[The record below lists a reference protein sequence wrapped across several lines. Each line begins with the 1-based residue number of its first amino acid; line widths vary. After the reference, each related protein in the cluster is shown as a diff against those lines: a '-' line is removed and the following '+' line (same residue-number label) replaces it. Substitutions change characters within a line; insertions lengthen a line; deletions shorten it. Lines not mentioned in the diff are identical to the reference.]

1 MRVYENRRQYRDTNN
16 TNDFYFS
23 RAKDIG
29 RFYLDGVPV
38 YHRTVLK
45 KPVPRRARKRSYR
58 GRDVKL
64 ISLKYRGRE
73 GFAVITGCSVN
84 TRIKCARC
92 NADRQVG
99 KRSGAIVPCTRF
111 SKLAVVTSP
120 CSLPLP
126 DLFSPSFSRSRS
138 FFLFDPFRGL
148 ATEEKVIFER
158 RNFYEPTA
166 ESRAWCVFKSA
177 VHK

>member
-1 MRVYENRRQYRDTNN
+1 
-16 TNDFYFS
+16 
-23 RAKDIG
+23 
-29 RFYLDGVPV
+29 VP

-45 KPVPRRARKRSYR
+45 KPVLLRARKRSYC

-99 KRSGAIVPCTRF
+99 KRSGLSYHVSRNLRCYLP
-111 SKLAVVTSP
+111 P
-120 CSLPLP
+120 SLPSL
-126 DLFSPSFSRSRS
+126 LPSFL
-138 FFLFDPFRGL
+138 FFFFDSFRGL

-166 ESRAWCVFKSA
+166 ESQAWCVFKSA

>member
-1 MRVYENRRQYRDTNN
+1 MSGNREDYSG
-16 TNDFYFS
+16 TNDFCSS
-23 RAKDIG
+23 RKVSASFIP
-29 RFYLDGVPV
+29 F
-38 YHRTVLK
+38 HRSVLK
-45 KPVPRRARKRSYR
+45 KPVLRRARKRSYR

-99 KRSGAIVPCTRF
+99 KAARLSYTRF
-111 SKLAVVTSP
+111 SKLAL
-120 CSLPLP
+120 LPLHA
-126 DLFSPSFSRSRS
+126 SPSSSPVPF
-138 FFLFDPFRGL
+138 FFLDLFRGL

-158 RNFYEPTA
+158 RNFYETTA
-166 ESRAWCVFKSA
+166 ESRA
-177 VHK
+177 

>member
-1 MRVYENRRQYRDTNN
+1 MSENRKQYHDTTIPTTSIHHSN
-16 TNDFYFS
+16 YS
-23 RAKDIG
+23 EDIG
-29 RFYLDGVPV
+29 KFYRNVAF
-38 YHRTVLK
+38 HRSVLK
-45 KPVPRRARKRSYR
+45 KPVLLRARKRSYR

-73 GFAVITGCSVN
+73 GFAVIAGCSVN
-84 TRIKCARC
+84 TRIKCAQC

-99 KRSGAIVPCTRF
+99 KRSKRDCPILVSRNSRCYLSSFP
-111 SKLAVVTSP
+111 P
-120 CSLPLP
+120 SLVLV
-126 DLFSPSFSRSRS
+126 S
-138 FFLFDPFRGL
+138 FLFFSDPFRGL

-166 ESRAWCVFKSA
+166 GSGSRCVFKSA

>member
-1 MRVYENRRQYRDTNN
+1 MPTISIHHSNYSEDIRKFYRNVA
-16 TNDFYFS
+16 FYRS
-23 RAKDIG
+23 
-29 RFYLDGVPV
+29 
-38 YHRTVLK
+38 VLK
-45 KPVPRRARKRSYR
+45 KPVLLRARKRSYR

-73 GFAVITGCSVN
+73 GFAVIAGCSVN
-84 TRIKCARC
+84 MRIKCARC

-99 KRSGAIVPCTRF
+99 KRSKRDCPIHSFLETR
-111 SKLAVVTSP
+111 VVTFLL
-120 CSLPLP
+120 SLL
-126 DLFSPSFSRSRS
+126 LSFS
-138 FFLFDPFRGL
+138 FLFFFFRSLSRL

-166 ESRAWCVFKSA
+166 GSGSRCVFKSA